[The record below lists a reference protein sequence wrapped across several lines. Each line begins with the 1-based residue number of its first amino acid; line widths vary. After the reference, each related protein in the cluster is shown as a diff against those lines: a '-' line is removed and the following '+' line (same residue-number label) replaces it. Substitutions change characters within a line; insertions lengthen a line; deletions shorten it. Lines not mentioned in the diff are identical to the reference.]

1 MYHENESAQTKKVKK
16 QDPICVKKN
25 KKESTLSQKK
35 SKMNLSHVKSD
46 HVSDGNGTMDPD
58 VAINDEWWSE
68 HESEIGTFPSRRCS
82 FQHSAEMVDRI
93 YQELE

>member
-1 MYHENESAQTKKVKK
+1 MTNQTMSLTEVE
-16 QDPICVKKN
+16 PW
-25 KKESTLSQKK
+25 T
-35 SKMNLSHVKSD
+35 H
-46 HVSDGNGTMDPD
+46 
-58 VAINDEWWSE
+58 VAINDEWWRE